1 MKTLKI
7 SLVLFVSLLFINLQA
22 QDKKDRPSPP
32 KSTTAVINGAQVTID
47 YSSPAVKGRTIW
59 GDLVPYGVTWRTG
72 ANEATTL
79 TTDKDIK
86 VEGKTL
92 KAGKYSLFTIPG
104 EKEWTFII
112 NSVWDQ
118 WGDYNYDASKDVM
131 RFTAAPYKLDE
142 PQERMSIDVNSNGR
156 VDVKWSDLGVGFT
169 IK

>member
-7 SLVLFVSLLFINLQA
+7 SLLIFVSLLFVNLQA

-32 KSTTAVINGAQVTID
+32 KSTTDNINGAQVTID
-47 YSSPAVKGRTIW
+47 YSSPAVKDRTVW

-79 TTDKDIK
+79 TTDKDIQI
-86 VEGKTL
+86 EGKTL

-118 WGDYNYDASKDVM
+118 WGDYNYDSSKDVM
-131 RFTAAPYKLDE
+131 RFTAIPYAIDDFR
-142 PQERMSIDVNSNGR
+142 ERLNIDISKGR
-156 VDVKWSDLGVGFT
+156 VDVKWADLGVGFT

>member
-1 MKTLKI
+1 MKLFKTSMI
-7 SLVLFVSLLFINLQA
+7 LFVSLLCINLQA

-32 KSTTAVINGAQVTID
+32 KTATANVNGKEVIIE
-47 YSSPAVKGRTIW
+47 YSAPAVKGRTIW
-59 GDLVPYGVTWRTG
+59 GDLVPYGKTWRTG

-79 TTDKDIK
+79 TISKDAKIDG
-86 VEGKTL
+86 EIL

-131 RFTAAPYKLDE
+131 RFTSKPRELNEA
-142 PQERMSIDVNSNGR
+142 QERLIFEISDAGMVE
-156 VDVKWSDLGVGFT
+156 VKWDKIAAGFK
-169 IK
+169 IE

>member
-7 SLVLFVSLLFINLQA
+7 SLVLFLSLLFVNLQA

-32 KSTTAVINGAQVTID
+32 KSTTANINGAQVTID
-47 YSSPAVKGRTIW
+47 YSSPAVKGRAVW

-86 VEGKTL
+86 IEGKTL

-104 EKEWTFII
+104 EKEWTFIL

-118 WGDYNYDASKDVM
+118 WGDYNYDASKDAM
-131 RFTAAPYKLDE
+131 RFSAAPYKLDE
-142 PQERMSIDVNSNGR
+142 SQERLSIDVNDKGR
-156 VDVKWSDLGVGFT
+156 VDVKWADLGVGFT